1 MVAKRKAEFTVRTQ
15 QFTTNPLL
23 NRRQFVVVVDHAA
36 WNGTVPNKKV
46 RAELAKLYKV
56 SDEQQVSVFGMK
68 TNFGGGQTR
77 GFGLIYDDVASM
89 KRLEPNY
96 RLVRLGQ
103 GRKRQVA
110 RKSLKERKNRAK
122 KERGANKGKTA
133 VGKAKK

>member
-1 MVAKRKAEFTVRTQ
+1 MPAKRKAEFGVRTL
-15 QFTTNPLL
+15 QFKTNKLL
-23 NRRQFVVVVDHAA
+23 NRKQFMVVVDHPN

-46 RAELAKLYKV
+46 EEQLAKLYKV
-56 SDEQQVSVFGMK
+56 ADPLQVAVFGMK
-68 TNFGGGQTR
+68 TQFGGGETR

-96 RLVRLGQ
+96 RLVRQGL

-122 KERGANKGKTA
+122 KDRGAAK
-133 VGKAKK
+133 GKAKVAKK